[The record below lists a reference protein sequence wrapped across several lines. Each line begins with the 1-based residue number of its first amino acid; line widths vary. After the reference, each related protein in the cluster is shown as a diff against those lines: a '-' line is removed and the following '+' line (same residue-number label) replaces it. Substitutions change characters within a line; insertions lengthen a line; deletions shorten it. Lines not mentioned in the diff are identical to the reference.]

1 MNVTW
6 GSIRSWHALPPTR
19 ALVATKALCGRNV
32 PEGERHETRPAGRS
46 CETCLRRLSRASGE

>member
-32 PEGERHETRPAGRS
+32 PEGERHGDE
-46 CETCLRRLSRASGE
+46 ASGTLLRDVPPHLVEG